1 MEREYDNMK
10 LTEAY
15 NEKLSKIQ
23 ELYQEAFPAA
33 ERKPFEIILEKRQE
47 GAVEILALETE
58 DGEFRGLAISVL
70 YKDMVLLDY
79 FAVSPKQRGHGTG
92 SAALRLLKQRYAD
105 KRFFLEIERTG
116 VEAENALQRSR
127 RKEFYLRN
135 GMTVTP
141 LLVELFGT
149 EMEILTASCQI
160 SYEEY
165 YELYVEV
172 FGKSRMGRKIKLI
185 ASE

>member
-1 MEREYDNMK
+1 MK

-15 NEKLSKIQ
+15 NEQLAKIQ
-23 ELYQEAFPAA
+23 ELYREAFPAI
-33 ERKPFEIILEKRQE
+33 ERKPFAVITEKRQE
-47 GAVEILALETE
+47 GTAEILALEAE
-58 DGEFRGLAISVL
+58 NGEFLGLAISVL

-79 FAVSPKQRGHGTG
+79 FAVSPELRGKGAG
-92 SAALRLLKQRYAD
+92 SAAFQLLKQRYAE

-116 VEAENALQRSR
+116 VEAENALQRKR

-135 GMTVTP
+135 GMMETP

-149 EMEILTASCQI
+149 EMEILTASCPI

-185 ASE
+185 SSK